1 MRFGGYVMN
10 FDEIFEIMDESF
22 PNNEMRTYE
31 AQKELLDNDKYNIYV
46 KKNETGS
53 IIGFL
58 AYWKLKN

>member
-1 MRFGGYVMN
+1 MN

-31 AQKELLDNDKYNIYV
+31 AQKKLLDKDKYNIYV

-53 IIGFL
+53 ILQNNIIF
-58 AYWKLKN
+58 NV